1 MKRKQFLK
9 GVNEIA
15 LEGAIQ
21 IFKEVN
27 SGMEEIIVG
36 VVGELQFEVFTYR
49 LKSEYNV
56 DIRLDVLPYNYIRW
70 IENYHEVKLSEIN
83 GTNDM
88 KIVVDIKEK
97 PLLLFS
103 HEWSIKMVEERNE
116 NLKLKEFSRD

>member
-70 IENYHEVKLSEIN
+70 IENYHEIKLNEIN